1 MLKLSISA
9 RFSTGMKLSW
19 NADDEEGKRRKQ
31 ENRLK
36 KQESK
41 NVLVRETET
50 RRKTEKERE
59 GVGKS
64 EHGNKK
70 WQIL

>member
-1 MLKLSISA
+1 MLKLSIGA

-19 NADDEEGKRRKQ
+19 KAEDEEGKRRKQ

-36 KQESK
+36 KQERE

-50 RRKTEKERE
+50 RRKTE
-59 GVGKS
+59 
-64 EHGNKK
+64 
-70 WQIL
+70 